1 MFKVS
6 EKENTKTGNG
16 EGMRLPMGKGKDEEG
31 GEMGVWVVSS
41 GGQGDG
47 GGRICL
53 C

>member
-1 MFKVS
+1 MS
-6 EKENTKTGNG
+6 EKENTKTGYREG
-16 EGMRLPMGKGKDEEG
+16 ERPPMGKGKMKRA
-31 GEMGVWVVSS
+31 GEMGDWVVLS